1 MKPSEE
7 IKESVKTVLL
17 ATQLAFETGYRVGAQ
32 ANPNNKTV
40 YIDGII
46 TNYCVIGEKCRL
58 EVPVAELMNAIPGR
72 QAAEFEGAWIG
83 FDAPTEGVGAYADL
97 GRVDWVQV
105 TNGVARS
112 TIAQTVSTPQLLGV
126 RYDDPSDHPL
136 NGNRDVELK
145 RRLVLFVDAVDRDH
159 NAIPDFWEDQY
170 GLVDRSPGADA
181 DHDGVTDYHEYI
193 AVTDPTNPL
202 DRLTFQIN
210 GVDQELI
217 LPMASNVRRY
227 IIEAN
232 TNSLSVA
239 SSWRP
244 VMDFMGAD
252 SEERID
258 ISDVFSAAKAFF
270 RLRVVKP

>member
-46 TNYCVIGEKCRL
+46 TNYCVISEKCRL
-58 EVPVAELMNAIPGR
+58 EVPIAELMNAIPGR
-72 QAAEFEGAWIG
+72 QAAEFEGAWIQ
-83 FDAPTEGVGAYADL
+83 FDAPTEGVGSYADL

-145 RRLVLFVDAVDRDH
+145 RRLVLFVDAADRDH

-170 GLVDRSPGADA
+170 GLVDRSPG
-181 DHDGVTDYHEYI
+181 
-193 AVTDPTNPL
+193 
-202 DRLTFQIN
+202 R
-210 GVDQELI
+210 
-217 LPMASNVRRY
+217 
-227 IIEAN
+227 
-232 TNSLSVA
+232 
-239 SSWRP
+239 
-244 VMDFMGAD
+244 
-252 SEERID
+252 
-258 ISDVFSAAKAFF
+258 F
-270 RLRVVKP
+270 RS